1 MAVPTRRSVV
11 LIHGLWV
18 TTDSWADFRQPW
30 EAAGW
35 SVLTPTWGPLKGRT
49 AAELNATP
57 PPQLGGLSVGTIVDG
72 LQAEIEGLPAPPL
85 LVGHSF
91 GGLFTQMLLDRG
103 VGRAGIAIN
112 PAPIGGVV
120 PGWLTLT
127 AALPPILR
135 WNGWNRPYA
144 MSRERWA
151 GRFANAA
158 PPTLQNASYDSYVIP
173 APGRVFYQAAF
184 WAGTRV
190 DPRRRTQPLLI
201 TEGDRDRLVTPYLS
215 RAAYRLQRK
224 SAAPTD
230 YLAFPGRS
238 HLLLA
243 EPGWEEVAAAC
254 VAWAEAQDTTPD
266 PTRSATLSAGTPKRA
281 STAGAS
287 TARRSGIDGATV
299 GVAE

>member
-1 MAVPTRRSVV
+1 MSTDRSVF

-18 TTDSWADFRQPW
+18 TTDSWADFRRPW

-35 SVLTPTWGPLKGRT
+35 TVLTPTWGPLKGRT
-49 AAELNATP
+49 AAELNAAP
-57 PPQLGGLSVGTIVDG
+57 PPELGGLSVGAIVDG
-72 LQAEIEGLPAPPL
+72 LQADIAALPSPPL

-112 PAPIGGVV
+112 PAPIGGVI

-144 MSRERWA
+144 MSRRRWA
-151 GRFANAA
+151 ERFANAA
-158 PPTLQNASYDSYVIP
+158 PPKLQNASYDGYVIP

-184 WAGTRV
+184 WAGTRI
-190 DPRRRTQPLLI
+190 DPRRRTRPLLI
-201 TEGDRDRLVTPYLS
+201 TESDRDRLVTPYLA
-215 RAAYRLQRK
+215 RAAYRLQQSS
-224 SAAPTD
+224 SAATD

-254 VAWAEAQDTTPD
+254 IAWAERQDTTPE
-266 PTRSATLSAGTPKRA
+266 PTSSATRSSARPKPD
-281 STAGAS
+281 STSTGS
-287 TARRSGIDGATV
+287 TARRPGIEGDTV